1 MAKQSG
7 KKAPG
12 GKRAANTGEYD
23 AREELTALMCSELSP
38 ELTERAA
45 ALLERTTK
53 ANNLTPEQ
61 QRRISI
67 QFYLSENLG
76 IFDKVAGAIYPDD
89 DAANLTLLSI
99 RRHQAKHTTTPA
111 ETAREF
117 LRGVEAISNE
127 KVILSR
133 ALFSAPNTGGLA
145 AILRDEENKAI
156 LDQGNALMG
165 AKIGLA
171 GGGKM
176 MHAVKLLLGEYLSK
190 ESDYFH
196 TTATLG
202 GIPPDICKAYYNI
215 EPPKVA
221 GKNGEMIS
229 APTIIIPIS
238 RSVRIAQG
246 KSEGENISGRDI
258 ALFQNALN
266 AYQNKYYFRMIEPGR
281 AIATPAIIAKFPI
294 VERQNEGAAGTRNYL
309 YYLLCLSPDFAVEAA
324 DTKEGEKPRPKDY
337 VSIQSGTAAQL
348 SGNSIQNAIEDYAIA
363 HQGATRTKKVAKE
376 TFKAYLLEQC
386 PDYKGRKAR
395 LNADFADAV
404 KAINGGGSRGYSLK
418 LTGDYIVFQYAK
430 KGSK

>member
-221 GKNGEMIS
+221 GKN
-229 APTIIIPIS
+229 
-238 RSVRIAQG
+238 
-246 KSEGENISGRDI
+246 ISGRDI

-266 AYQNKYYFRMIEPGR
+266 AYQNKFYFRMIEPGR

-430 KGSK
+430 KGGK